1 MFGIF
6 DAENE
11 MDLSAAYTEVQNIAF
26 PWYELCAGE
35 VHQGEQSD
43 CWARDG
49 GSLGWAVNPME
60 QVSLQKSQGL
70 TTNGE
75 KKCIHYHFWG
85 NFYSGEIITLA

>member
-26 PWYELCAGE
+26 YWYELHAGE

-43 CWARDG
+43 CWTGDER
-49 GSLGWAVNPME
+49 SLGRAVNPME
-60 QVSLQKSQGL
+60 QV
-70 TTNGE
+70 
-75 KKCIHYHFWG
+75 
-85 NFYSGEIITLA
+85 

>member
-26 PWYELCAGE
+26 PWDELCAGE

-43 CWARDG
+43 CWTGDG
-49 GSLGWAVNPME
+49 RSLGWAVNPME
-60 QVSLQKSQGL
+60 QV
-70 TTNGE
+70 
-75 KKCIHYHFWG
+75 
-85 NFYSGEIITLA
+85 